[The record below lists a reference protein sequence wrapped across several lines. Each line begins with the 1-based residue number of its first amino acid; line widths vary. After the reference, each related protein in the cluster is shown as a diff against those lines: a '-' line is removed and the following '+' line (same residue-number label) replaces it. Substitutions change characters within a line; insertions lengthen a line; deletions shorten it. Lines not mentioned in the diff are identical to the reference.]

1 LVLGD
6 ENVSNSI
13 NGSLE
18 ADFAA
23 WTKAFLDDFR
33 SGDRVYQLGYAD
45 SEDDDGEEDEA
56 DDNSGGEDDG
66 LVDLEDIG
74 GMLKKGKVR
83 LTLRRASCDATR
95 LMQALL
101 LPSMNRFFDFF
112 FVFYCFRL
120 PLRLHGPRR
129 RRPP

>member
-1 LVLGD
+1 MVLGD

-45 SEDDDGEEDEA
+45 SEDDDGEEDEDA
-56 DDNSGGEDDG
+56 DNSGGEDDD

-83 LTLRRASCDATR
+83 LTLRRASRGATR
-95 LMQALL
+95 PLQALL
-101 LPSMNRFFDFF
+101 PSAQQIG
-112 FVFYCFRL
+112 FVFFLLFFACAI
-120 PLRLHGPRR
+120 
-129 RRPP
+129 

>member
-1 LVLGD
+1 MVLGD

-45 SEDDDGEEDEA
+45 SEDDDGEEDEDA
-56 DDNSGGEDDG
+56 DNSGGEDDG

-83 LTLRRASCDATR
+83 LTLRRDRCKPFCPPLSES
-95 LMQALL
+95 L
-101 LPSMNRFFDFF
+101 SFF
-112 FVFYCFRL
+112 YYSRM
-120 PLRLHGPRR
+120 PLRLHGLRKRQPPRLR
-129 RRPP
+129 RLAR